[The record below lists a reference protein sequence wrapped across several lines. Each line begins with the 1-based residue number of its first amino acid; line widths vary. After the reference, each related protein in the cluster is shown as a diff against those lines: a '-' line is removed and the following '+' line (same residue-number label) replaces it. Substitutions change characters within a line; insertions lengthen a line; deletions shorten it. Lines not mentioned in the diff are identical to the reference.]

1 MAYKVEVTDT
11 FGGEANYSWVRRYTV
26 ETPSCEY
33 GTSERSQYSRTLV
46 RRAKKAAGW
55 AGLRCQVDNHGDSIT
70 VRPVGRKA
78 PCWIMFIDYD
88 DSPESEEGEE

>member
-11 FGGEANYSWVRRYTV
+11 FGGEANYSWVRRYSIAAPT
-26 ETPSCEY
+26 CEY

-46 RRAKKAAGW
+46 RRAKAAAGW
-55 AGLRCQVDNHGDSIT
+55 AGLRCTVDNSGDHIT
-70 VRPVGRKA
+70 VWPSGRNA

-88 DSPESEEGEE
+88 DSPDDSEAAE

>member
-46 RRAKKAAGW
+46 RRAKAAAGW
-55 AGLRCQVDNHGDSIT
+55 TGLRCTVDNNGDHIT
-70 VRPVGRKA
+70 VWLAGRNA